1 MGTIYLGFVASLI
14 AGLGTAVG
22 ALPILFTDK
31 LNQNWQGVLL
41 GVGGGVMLA
50 ATTFSLIIPGQES
63 AIALGYSQKSAALI
77 ISLGIVIGASLLWLL
92 HNNFPSLGEPLLV
105 RFPWMIRNHQG
116 RTASLADETS
126 AGSHRHEHFHKG
138 KEGRITENFQ
148 RIWLFVLAITL
159 HNFPEG
165 LAVGVGFGQGEGLP
179 LAIGIG
185 LQNMPEGLI
194 VALAL
199 RELEYSIKYAL
210 GIAVLTGLVEPL
222 GGLFGATVVSFGQAF
237 LPWAMAAAAGAMLFV
252 IVDEIIPE
260 IDRESITQEGTLGIM
275 TGFVAMMFL
284 DIAYG

>member
-14 AGLGTAVG
+14 AGLGTAIG
-22 ALPILFTDK
+22 ALPVLFTDK
-31 LNQNWQGVLL
+31 LSRNWQGVLL
-41 GVGGGVMLA
+41 GIGGGVMLA

-63 AIALGYSQKSAALI
+63 AIALGYSQTSAALI
-77 ISLGIVIGASLLWLL
+77 ISLGIIVGASLLWLL
-92 HNNFPSLGEPLLV
+92 HNNFP
-105 RFPWMIRNHQG
+105 
-116 RTASLADETS
+116 
-126 AGSHRHEHFHKG
+126 HEHFHKG

-199 RELEYSIKYAL
+199 RELEYSVKYAL
-210 GIAVLTGLVEPL
+210 GIAVLTGLVEPI